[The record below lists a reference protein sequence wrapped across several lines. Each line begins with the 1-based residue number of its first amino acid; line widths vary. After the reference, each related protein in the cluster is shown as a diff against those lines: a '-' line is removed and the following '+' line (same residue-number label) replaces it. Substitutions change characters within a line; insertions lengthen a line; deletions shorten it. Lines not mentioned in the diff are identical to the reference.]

1 VFSAAAAANSRRK
14 ATWGLVAI
22 CEHPPAFSRKK
33 LAIRPPRG
41 YDPRFVFS
49 GLPPRYTFSGFPTSP
64 AAARLLSQASGSCRL
79 RVTVFDFRFFRSVS
93 PVFESISQSLG
104 RAFSAFR
111 GTGKITEANIREGM
125 QQVRSALLEADVAY
139 DIVQQFV
146 QTVTT
151 KAIGE
156 QVLKS
161 LRPEQ
166 QIVGIVNQELI
177 NLMGPVD
184 HSLAV
189 RRDGTSVI
197 MMCGLQGSG
206 KTTTCGKLATRLKA
220 QGLTPFLV
228 AADLQR
234 PAAIEQL
241 KVIGAQVGCAVYS
254 EDPVASNPVQVCR
267 NGVREAKR
275 IGAAVVILDTAGR
288 LHVDAALMK
297 ELQQIDS
304 AVSPDQAL
312 LVCDSMTGQDA
323 VNSAKS
329 FNDALELDGVILTK
343 LDGDT
348 RGGAA
353 LSVKAVTG
361 VPIKFIGV
369 GEQLDRLE
377 DFHPDRMAG
386 RILGMGDILTL
397 YEKAQR
403 EFDQE
408 ELLRQ
413 QERMQKGRFTL
424 DDFVAQMKQVRRL
437 GSIRDVMKMI
447 PGMGGFAD
455 QIGDMNPEKEMS
467 RITGIIS
474 SMTPAERRNPE
485 IIDRSRRTR
494 IARGSGVQHGDVNK
508 LLKDF
513 AGMSRMMQDVSNLG
527 VRDRLKLMQGLA
539 GSGMLDPSVDLS
551 EKKLRIQRPAADM
564 DALREKKKKQRKEAQ
579 KAKKRNRRR

>member
-1 VFSAAAAANSRRK
+1 M
-14 ATWGLVAI
+14 
-22 CEHPPAFSRKK
+22 
-33 LAIRPPRG
+33 
-41 YDPRFVFS
+41 
-49 GLPPRYTFSGFPTSP
+49 
-64 AAARLLSQASGSCRL
+64 
-79 RVTVFDFRFFRSVS
+79 
-93 PVFESISQSLG
+93 FESISQSLG

-111 GTGKITEANIREGM
+111 GTGKITEANISEGM

-139 DIVQQFV
+139 DVVQQFV
-146 QTVTT
+146 QTVTA

-177 NLMGPVD
+177 SLMGPVD
-184 HSLAV
+184 HSLNI
-189 RRDGTSVI
+189 RRDGTSII

-220 QGLTPFLV
+220 QGFTPFLV

-241 KVIGAQVGCAVYS
+241 KVIAAQVGCAVYS
-254 EDPVASNPVQVCR
+254 EDPAGSNPVQVCR

-275 IGAAVVILDTAGR
+275 VGAKVVILDTAGR
-288 LHVDAALMK
+288 LHVDSALMK

-323 VNSAKS
+323 VNSAKT
-329 FNDALELDGVILTK
+329 FNEALELDGVILTK

-386 RILGMGDILTL
+386 RILGMGDILSL

-403 EFDQE
+403 EFDHE
-408 ELLRQ
+408 EILRQ

-424 DDFVAQMKQVRRL
+424 DDFVTQMQQVRRL

-447 PGMGGFAD
+447 PGMGGMAD

-513 AGMSRMMQDVSNLG
+513 SAMSRMMQDVSNLG
-527 VRDRLKLMQGLA
+527 IRDRLKFMQGLA